1 MLQYCESQGITKEML
16 ENTKESVTNIAYNR
30 YVLDVSNSGDILDLR
45 VATAPCLFG
54 YGEVGQWLLS
64 KPDSEVDRTPN
75 NRYYKWAINYGK
87 EDFQAAVVAGRG
99 EPVVLP
105 PRMRF
110 T

>member
-1 MLQYCESQGITKEML
+1 ML
-16 ENTKESVTNIAYNR
+16 ESTKESVTNIAYNR

-75 NRYYKWAINYGK
+75 NRYYQWAINYGK
-87 EDFQAAVVAGRG
+87 EEFQTAVVTGRG
-99 EPVVLP
+99 KRFEIVFCLLP
-105 PRMRF
+105 S
-110 T
+110 